1 MINRVTLL
9 GNLGGEPDM
18 KFTAE
23 GIAMAQFSVATERTW
38 KDEEGQEKKETEW
51 HRIVTWRGLAEACN
65 KYLKK
70 GSRVYIEG
78 RLHYS
83 EWDDEEKGKQRK
95 AEVIAE
101 VVKFL

>member
-9 GNLGGEPDM
+9 GNLGGEPEM
-18 KFTAE
+18 KFIAE
-23 GIAMAQFSVATERTW
+23 GTAVTQLSIATERSW
-38 KDEEGQEKKETEW
+38 KDEDRQEKKETEW
-51 HRIVTWRGLAEACN
+51 HRVVAWRGLAEACN

-83 EWDDEEKGKQRK
+83 EWEDDDKGKQRK
-95 AEVIAE
+95 TEVIAE